1 MTEFEEKI
9 KEFIPDY
16 DETDP
21 KKRDAFCKAL
31 ILSTGDKILRE
42 MYFKLCVEVLE
53 KAKITSF
60 LDDKRQT
67 REKHL
72 EEYQKMLE
80 FEQEILDRKKKV
92 LKDFM
97 N

>member
-1 MTEFEEKI
+1 MTEFEEKM
-9 KEFIPDY
+9 KEFIPDF
-16 DETDP
+16 DENNP

-42 MYFKLCVEVLE
+42 MYFKLFVEVVE
-53 KAKITSF
+53 KAKVSAW

-80 FEQEILDRKKKV
+80 FEQEILDRKRKV
-92 LKDFM
+92 LKEFM

>member
-1 MTEFEEKI
+1 MIDFEEKI
-9 KEFIPDY
+9 KEFLPEY
-16 DETDP
+16 DEKDP
-21 KKRDAFCKAL
+21 EKRDAFCKAF
-31 ILSTGDKILRE
+31 ILSTGDKIFRE
-42 MYFKLCVEVLE
+42 MYLKLFVEVLE
-53 KAKITSF
+53 KAKISAW

-80 FEQEILDRKKKV
+80 LEQDILDRKKKI

>member
-9 KEFIPDY
+9 KEILPDY

-21 KKRDAFCKAL
+21 QKRDAFCKAL

-42 MYFKLCVEVLE
+42 MYFKLFVEVLE
-53 KAKITSF
+53 KAKISSF
-60 LDDKRQT
+60 LDDKRQS